1 MKVGDLVEWGGDLGI
16 VFELYEGKCW
26 RVQEHGPK
34 VTWADIEPEPFA
46 RVCFRP
52 SLDKGVPI
60 VELNLIQE
68 SS

>member
-1 MKVGDLVEWGGDLGI
+1 MKVGDLVE
-16 VFELYEGKCW
+16 
-26 RVQEHGPK
+26 
-34 VTWADIEPEPFA
+34 ADIEPEPFA

-52 SLDKGVPI
+52 SFDKGVPI